1 MSGSQTLET
10 MNVTFN
16 YTELGTVIAQG
27 HVISNQESRETVAG
41 TSASITVSSVTTLNS
56 TFSNTAVSNLNSHH
70 GQGWVQIWMG

>member
-56 TFSNTAVSNLNSHH
+56 TFSNSF
-70 GQGWVQIWMG
+70 